1 MTTNETIDEIKQRMK
16 QAGNKDVNIKINYQI
31 DRSVN
36 CVDVSIINEDDQLR
50 TKIYHKPAAEPYI
63 LPFMSNEISPTVQ
76 YYVMLVFV
84 PI

>member
-1 MTTNETIDEIKQRMK
+1 MTTNETIDAMK
-16 QAGNKDVNIKINYQI
+16 RRLELAGNKDVNIKINYQI
-31 DRSVN
+31 DRSVDFL
-36 CVDVSIINEDDQLR
+36 DVSIINEDSQLR

-76 YYVMLVFV
+76 YYVLLVFI